1 MASLFAWTELILN
14 VNTISDAASS
24 ENETADAVVL
34 VIDQDACVHI
44 FVDTCIVSKC
54 ISNVSD

>member
-1 MASLFAWTELILN
+1 M
-14 VNTISDAASS
+14 NTISDAASS